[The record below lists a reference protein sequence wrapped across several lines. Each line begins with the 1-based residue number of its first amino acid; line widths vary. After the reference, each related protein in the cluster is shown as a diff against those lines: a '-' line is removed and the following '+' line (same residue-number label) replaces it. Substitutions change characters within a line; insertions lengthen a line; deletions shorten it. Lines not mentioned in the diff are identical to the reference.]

1 MEWAKP
7 KELLNLTRRQAHA
20 DLTGEYTLL
29 PADAPGWPT
38 AGLLLSW
45 QRWERDN
52 DLIHLFLAHSGGD
65 VVTPPGGDGR
75 GMPLPSAP
83 PGQCHAED
91 PSRSRASRA
100 LFAPRPIPHFIGSA
114 SWPCGPCAKPPR
126 SATTVIGEPPQPCR
140 PPRFLYRRKTT
151 PRTV

>member
-1 MEWAKP
+1 MEWTKS

-65 VVTPPGGDGR
+65 VVTPLEAMDEECPCLQPLLADAMRKTLAAAGRPVPSSPPDPYRTSSGVLPGLAVPVR
-75 GMPLPSAP
+75 SHLAAP
-83 PGQCHAED
+83 PQ
-91 PSRSRASRA
+91 
-100 LFAPRPIPHFIGSA
+100 
-114 SWPCGPCAKPPR
+114 
-126 SATTVIGEPPQPCR
+126 
-140 PPRFLYRRKTT
+140 
-151 PRTV
+151 